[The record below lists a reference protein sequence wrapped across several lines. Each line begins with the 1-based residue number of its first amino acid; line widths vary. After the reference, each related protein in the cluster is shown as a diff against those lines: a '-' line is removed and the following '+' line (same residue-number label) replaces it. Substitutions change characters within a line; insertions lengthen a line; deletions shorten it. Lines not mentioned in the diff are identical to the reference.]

1 MTDART
7 IEFVGNLR
15 LVAGQSKRRA
25 WALAPGRVVEA
36 IEVGSD
42 AMCDWPLAA
51 PGVAPRHARLA
62 FDGACLWITAISAA
76 THAVL
81 VDGRALG
88 DDWTEL
94 HVGDVVTL
102 GGATL
107 RAAGASD
114 GSERN
119 DDSADADT
127 NLGVDPSLAGDTI
140 LGVDAG
146 ATSDAESDVPNRPT
160 LPPTAIVG
168 LPDTELVDSPTQINV
183 VDPLAAE
190 ATRIELPL
198 PSRMSR
204 ERTPSPQLGAAAS
217 GVRPVP
223 VALGEQHAPATAA
236 PMESTH
242 RVDLPSRSGL
252 AVVRVVIAA
261 ALFALVA
268 LVAMSVGVWRWLAN
282 DAPQSLATTPET
294 AARPP
299 APPMPPPIAAG
310 RLPEVAPISP
320 PPIPAEGSELAR
332 AVALVAEGRVSEAAL
347 AYEQLSLSQ
356 PTSRELA
363 LVARAL
369 RARARGG
376 AP

>member
-7 IEFVGNLR
+7 IEFVGDLR

-25 WALAPGRVVEA
+25 WPLAPGRVIEA
-36 IEVGSD
+36 IELGSD
-42 AMCDWPLAA
+42 AACDWPINA

-76 THAVL
+76 AHAVL

-88 DDWTEL
+88 DDWIEL

-107 RAAGASD
+107 RAASASD
-114 GSERN
+114 GPGRS
-119 DDSADADT
+119 DDSADDEGAD
-127 NLGVDPSLAGDTI
+127 DA
-140 LGVDAG
+140 DAG

-160 LPPTAIVG
+160 MPPTAIVG

-183 VDPLAAE
+183 LESLASE

-198 PSRMSR
+198 PSGMPR

-223 VALGEQHAPATAA
+223 VAPIEQHAPATAA

-242 RVDLPSRSGL
+242 RVDLPARSGPT
-252 AVVRVVIAA
+252 VVRVVIAA

-268 LVAMSVGVWRWLAN
+268 LVAISVGVWRSFAT

-299 APPMPPPIAAG
+299 APPMPPPIPAG
-310 RLPEVAPISP
+310 RLPEVAPVSP
-320 PPIPAEGSELAR
+320 PPIAAEGSELAR

-347 AYEQLSLSQ
+347 AYEQLSRAQ
-356 PTSRELA
+356 PASRELA